1 MHDVAVQRDAG
12 IEGDGHHLGTPKERP
27 DPALPIHSPPGGL
40 WGWTHIS
47 GEMRLGELPKMQGAA
62 CAKAGLGLCS
72 EMCYLHATQE
82 HPEPALPSLGEA
94 ATR

>member
-1 MHDVAVQRDAG
+1 MLILMGTGITSAPQRNA
-12 IEGDGHHLGTPKERP
+12 LTPP
-27 DPALPIHSPPGGL
+27 CPSTAHQAACG
-40 WGWTHIS
+40 GWTHIS

-72 EMCYLHATQE
+72 EMCYLHTTQE
-82 HPEPALPSLGEA
+82 HPEPALPSLGEV